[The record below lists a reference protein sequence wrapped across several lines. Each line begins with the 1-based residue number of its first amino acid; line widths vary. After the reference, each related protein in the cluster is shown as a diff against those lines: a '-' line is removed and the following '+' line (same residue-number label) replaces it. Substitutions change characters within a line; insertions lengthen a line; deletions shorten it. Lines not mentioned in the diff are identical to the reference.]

1 MSDLSPF
8 GDKCVIC
15 KKPLTIRDYLRDNKY
30 CSTCE
35 IERKAKESSNKLRRS
50 SRLREKTL
58 EKARVIEK
66 ERFLLGLSNNI
77 SNTTTSYKRNPTR
90 SKKHV
95 NENDSEN
102 QSSTQESQNEI
113 IDAKQLPTSV
123 NKKESSIKTQTNHSK
138 ELPASKKPR
147 KTASPTL
154 VNRSHKKS
162 KDVN

>member
-30 CSTCE
+30 CTTCE
-35 IERKAKESSNKLRRS
+35 IERKAKESSSKLRQ
-50 SRLREKTL
+50 
-58 EKARVIEK
+58 KARVIEK

-77 SNTTTSYKRNPTR
+77 FNTTTSYKRNPTR

-113 IDAKQLPTSV
+113 IDAKQLPASV
-123 NKKESSIKTQTNHSK
+123 NKKDLSIKTQTNHSK
-138 ELPASKKPR
+138 ELTASKKPR